1 LREKHILI
9 DDLKDILAKPERV
22 VTIIIEE
29 LDEVKE
35 KF

>member
-1 LREKHILI
+1 LI
-9 DDLKDILAKPERV
+9 ADLKDILLKPERV
-22 VTIIIEE
+22 VSIIIEE